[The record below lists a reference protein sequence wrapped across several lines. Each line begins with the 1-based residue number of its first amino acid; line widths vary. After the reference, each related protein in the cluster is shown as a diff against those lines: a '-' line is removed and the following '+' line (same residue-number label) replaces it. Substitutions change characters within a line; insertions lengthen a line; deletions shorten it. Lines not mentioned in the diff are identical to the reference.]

1 MQLSLMDGWLYEF
14 NNWVTEE
21 EELDAYA
28 EKFFNNY
35 FAHLPR
41 DVLHIIIQQVLSFEI
56 HRLIGRRRRTI
67 SRPLQHYLK
76 LNFEYLFL
84 SRSS

>member
-1 MQLSLMDGWLYEF
+1 MDGWLYEYR
-14 NNWVTEE
+14 NWVTEE

-28 EKFFNNY
+28 EEFFNNY

-41 DVLHIIIQQVLSFEI
+41 DVLHIIIQKIWSFEI

-67 SRPLQHYLK
+67 SRRLQFYLK
-76 LNFEYLFL
+76 PNFEYLFL
-84 SRSS
+84 SRFS